1 MHCLHSWNVC
11 SFVTRQFQTS
21 FQALGSKAWRLKI
34 HHKRTG
40 GFSSLFLEKNFKR
53 TNHFGIFAFGVVRKL
68 LLSLIRHN
76 FLFYVEKCSDNADAD
91 VSKVWHSVSPIP
103 VRCPVK
109 RGKEYAM
116 IVVVFFASKWTHVG
130 LNLCIL
136 SEIYESE
143 TRDAQVDGSLLGIY
157 RQFYQNQMITCIN
170 LFMELNLQCVFYF
183 CKCQI
188 WLQLRR
194 QL

>member
-1 MHCLHSWNVC
+1 MHFWHSGNVH

-40 GFSSLFLEKNFKR
+40 RFSSLFLEKNFKI

-91 VSKVWHSVSPIP
+91 VSKVWRSVSPIP

-130 LNLCIL
+130 LNLCVL
-136 SEIYESE
+136 SEIYESK
-143 TRDAQVDGSLLGIY
+143 TWDAQVNGSL
-157 RQFYQNQMITCIN
+157 NQMTAQSRFSSIFISTLVPYISLMIKLC
-170 LFMELNLQCVFYF
+170 
-183 CKCQI
+183 
-188 WLQLRR
+188 
-194 QL
+194 